1 MNDFHSYGEEPMV
14 ALQPLFFRVADRMR
28 LEGYVA
34 ALVDDNMSLSLVSGH
49 EAILDHYGRLLVAR
63 LREAAPHIGLE
74 VYFPA
79 SADALIT
86 RFNEVLQSYS
96 IEDAMGSKTPAA
108 PAKVWIV
115 HDASALPDHEI
126 QLLARLV
133 QHFPAANI
141 RVVMLLTTASKKQQL
156 LASFGRR
163 ILNWEIE
170 PPSDEQ
176 AQLMLEQARAQGR
189 EGAVSALL
197 KKIAPW
203 GAAPVLP
210 FAVSSADLSVRP
222 AVPPLPA
229 SAALVEPDP
238 TARGAA
244 AAQAA
249 KPPSGS
255 PGTRKWLL
263 WLAVTVGLLA
273 SCALAVL
280 LLYGGGLNLDW
291 WGLDAG
297 KSAAVAPA
305 LTPAA
310 VPTVEPAVAP
320 AAQAASAPA
329 SQTDAAIAP
338 SPEAAAPTA
347 PAVPAATA
355 SAPANALGA
364 PATATLAPQ
373 GKAADL
379 PAPVAAGR
387 ATRSSTAA
395 PANEVEEIISA
406 PSQAQVGQAWVRQM
420 PPGTFLVQH
429 TIVPS
434 YGDATVWLQAH
445 ANLRR
450 ARIVATYLNGQA
462 SIQFAVV
469 SGPFA
474 SMAEANSF
482 ANSGGVPKDPQ
493 IRSARSLKDHFT
505 P

>member
-229 SAALVEPDP
+229 SAAFVEPDP
-238 TARGAA
+238 TARGTA

-249 KPPSGS
+249 KPPSGR
-255 PGTRKWLL
+255 PGARNWLL

-280 LLYGGGLNLDW
+280 LLYGGGFNLDW
-291 WGLDAG
+291 WGLDG
-297 KSAAVAPA
+297 RKPTAVAPA
-305 LTPAA
+305 VEPI
-310 VPTVEPAVAP
+310 VEPAVAP
-320 AAQAASAPA
+320 AVQAASAPA

-347 PAVPAATA
+347 PAVPAVTA
-355 SAPANALGA
+355 SAPAYALGA
-364 PATATLAPQ
+364 PATATSAPIS
-373 GKAADL
+373 
-379 PAPVAAGR
+379 APHAS
-387 ATRSSTAA
+387 RSPTAA
-395 PANEVEEIISA
+395 PANEIEEIISA

>member
-210 FAVSSADLSVRP
+210 SAHSPADLSVRP

-249 KPPSGS
+249 KPPSGR

-280 LLYGGGLNLDW
+280 LLYGGGFNLDW
-291 WGLDAG
+291 WGLDAR
-297 KSAAVAPA
+297 KSAPVAPLVVPGVAPA
-305 LTPAA
+305 
-310 VPTVEPAVAP
+310 V
-320 AAQAASAPA
+320 QAASAAA
-329 SQTDAAIAP
+329 SQADTASPAP

-347 PAVPAATA
+347 PAAPAVTE
-355 SAPANALGA
+355 SAPAYALGA
-364 PATATLAPQ
+364 PATATSAPIS
-373 GKAADL
+373 
-379 PAPVAAGR
+379 APH
-387 ATRSSTAA
+387 ATRSPTAA

-493 IRSARSLKDHFT
+493 IRSARSLKDRFT